1 MSVQTRPLRRGPIVV
16 LVTAVVVIALAL
28 GLALALRGSSSGT
41 SGPAEDSATSVL
53 VYDRE
58 KDRILRGAGLDTR
71 YRSASLVKL
80 LIAIDLVQR
89 GHVTPQRPSPR
100 VAKMLSSSDDAIASQ
115 LWESGGGP
123 EIVRRTAGS
132 LGLTATEPPS
142 DPGRWGDTLLTAEDV
157 LTIYRAVLALP
168 AGERRLILDPLRD
181 TPPVAADGVD
191 QYFGIPD
198 ALPGRPWAIKQ
209 GWAAGRGGVDAHTSG
224 LVGAGDR
231 YVVVVLSHRPSGT
244 AMETAM
250 REVTQATAAVEGL
263 LG

>member
-1 MSVQTRPLRRGPIVV
+1 MSVQTRSLRRGPIVV
-16 LVTAVVVIALAL
+16 LVIAVVVIALSL
-28 GLALALRGSSSGT
+28 GAALALRGSSSGT
-41 SGPAEDSATSVL
+41 SAPAGSSATSVL
-53 VYDRE
+53 VYDRAQ
-58 KDRILRGAGLDTR
+58 DRVLRGEGTGTR

-100 VAKMLSSSDDAIASQ
+100 MTRMLSYSDDAIASS

-123 EIVRRTAGS
+123 EIVRRTVS
-132 LGLTATEPPS
+132 TLGLTATEPPS
-142 DPGRWGDTLLTAEDV
+142 DPGRWGDTLLSAEDV
-157 LTIYRAVLALP
+157 LTVYRAVLAMP
-168 AGERRLILDPLRD
+168 SGERRLILDPLRD
-181 TPPVAADGVD
+181 AHRVAADGVD

-198 ALPGRPWAIKQ
+198 ALPGRAWAIKQ

-250 REVTQATAAVEGL
+250 REVTQTTAAVEGL